1 MVIILKNHRR
11 SLVVLLH
18 VLFIAV
24 ILVSIILYFGHN
36 FKLIST
42 CERTQT
48 MNNNSYTTH
57 IRSFYTE
64 TDDLSKIEK
73 HARKQFWT
81 KGENTILL
89 YFNSEANT
97 PDITAMGLEFDPKY
111 WQFCEAVFYRGFVRI
126 PNKSLCKGPII
137 KLKQVKKKWIRTTPD
152 ELRFEM

>member
-1 MVIILKNHRR
+1 M
-11 SLVVLLH
+11 VVLLH

-73 HARKQFWT
+73 HAR
-81 KGENTILL
+81 
-89 YFNSEANT
+89 
-97 PDITAMGLEFDPKY
+97 
-111 WQFCEAVFYRGFVRI
+111 
-126 PNKSLCKGPII
+126 
-137 KLKQVKKKWIRTTPD
+137 
-152 ELRFEM
+152 